1 VGTERTERTL
11 PDCSKLFLGGR
22 WVDPA
27 QGMYYDNEN
36 PAKRETICR
45 VAQASAA
52 DVDAAVRCAQ
62 QALEPGSPGRK

>member
-1 VGTERTERTL
+1 
-11 PDCSKLFLGGR
+11 
-22 WVDPA
+22 VDPA